1 MSDSRIDYQPLSTR
15 GVDSPV
21 VSRNNNDNNNNNNN
35 DEPKLEH
42 QSNSNNHNED
52 DEDEFDIHAT
62 ESQGLVSSFSS
73 DRDFVEHQRQLQQEE
88 EEEQGQVSKKDAKAA
103 AAEWAVK
110 VQAFSCACLLGI
122 STHFTGHMTGPL
134 KDVLKENMDIN
145 NTQFS
150 LLQSSLTLFPT
161 LTPLIGGLL
170 IERYGTGP
178 SSIVFTTIVIAG
190 QAIVVLGCWTH
201 SIKIMI
207 LGYCL
212 FGLGAAPITI
222 IQETIWVRYFKK
234 DGLALVLA
242 LGLTSGK
249 LAGFL
254 ALATSVPLSTL
265 PPFGFVT
272 PFIVSLIISTIAWVM
287 NIVFLTLLEKPKE
300 GTDAVTKITIL
311 LKAKR
316 TSLGWREVYGF
327 STMFWT
333 LLTISFLV
341 GASWNPFM
349 HQSSNIVKHRY
360 GLDDEQAAWQASI
373 ILAVPLIIYPFLG
386 TFIDH
391 AGKRAW
397 MLLITAGLLIIT
409 HVILLIPY
417 TSIPIP
423 PTVPMLLFALSLS
436 LGTLSIVTSM
446 PVLTK
451 HVPTGLGLH
460 RSIDNIG
467 ATLFGTISG
476 MMQDFSGAVGPDGES
491 DTENFFDRLYH
502 HFFPVQVDEALQ
514 EKEDTRL
521 LGLFL
526 AVAILAF
533 IACSIFVWGDYHW
546 TDGEGGK
553 TGLVNGVYGKSTT
566 TSSRQRKN
574 SRRRRERRIRRRSH
588 EVLEAMTLEP
598 IFELD
603 DEQDA
608 EEVTMTDFSA
618 NHTHHQRDR
627 DEQHELHLSNYP
639 ATPDSRTRES
649 EIDSPSSGRGLL
661 LRDDQRYDD
670 RDRSRRGGEFLS
682 SPNRSDDGDSEDGEE
697 DDSEDENGERRFGVR
712 IESGD
717 DEVPHYKKV
726 QAHFWIIFWSI
737 LLVTS
742 WAVFGIGVTK

>member
-1 MSDSRIDYQPLSTR
+1 MSDTRIDYQPLSTR
-15 GVDSPV
+15 GQDPPAL
-21 VSRNNNDNNNNNNN
+21 SRHSNDVA
-35 DEPKLEH
+35 KSEH
-42 QSNSNNHNED
+42 SQGHHDD
-52 DEDEFDIHAT
+52 DEYDAIHAT
-62 ESQGLVSSFSS
+62 ESQGLVSASS
-73 DRDFVEHQRQLQQEE
+73 DRDFVEHHRQQRLLEDEE
-88 EEEQGQVSKKDAKAA
+88 NEDTVSAMKDPKVA

-110 VQAFSCACLLGI
+110 VQAFSCAALLGI
-122 STHFTGHMTGPL
+122 STHFTNHMTGPL

-178 SSIVFTTIVIAG
+178 SSIVFTTIVIGG
-190 QAIVVLGCWTH
+190 QAIVILGCWTH

-242 LGLTSGK
+242 LGMTSGK

-287 NIVFLTLLEKPKE
+287 NIIFLTLLEKPKE
-300 GTDAVTKITIL
+300 GADTMTKITIL

-316 TSLGWREVYGF
+316 THLGWREVYGF
-327 STMFWT
+327 STMLWT

-349 HQSSNIVKHRY
+349 HQASNIVKHRY

-373 ILAVPLIIYPFLG
+373 TLAAPLIIYPFLG

-397 MLLITAGLLIIT
+397 MLLITAGLLIGT
-409 HVILLIPY
+409 HVFLLIPY
-417 TSIPIP
+417 SVIPIP

-460 RSIDNIG
+460 KSIDNIG
-467 ATLFGTISG
+467 ATLIGTVAG
-476 MMQDFSGAVGPDGES
+476 LMQDYSGVVGPDGDT
-491 DTENFFDRLYH
+491 DTENLFDRLYH
-502 HFFPVQVDEALQ
+502 HFFPVHVDEALQ

-526 AVAILAF
+526 AVAILTF

-553 TGLVNGVYGKSTT
+553 TGLVNGVYGRNAVA
-566 TSSRQRKN
+566 TSPRQRRRN
-574 SRRRRERRIRRRSH
+574 RRRREQRNRRRSH
-588 EVLEAMTLEP
+588 EVLEAMNMEP

-608 EEVTMTDFSA
+608 EEVAMTDISA
-618 NHTHHQRDR
+618 HQPHHHQRDR
-627 DEQHELHLSNYP
+627 DEQHEYHLSNHPP

-649 EIDSPSSGRGLL
+649 EIESPSSGHLL
-661 LRDDQRYDD
+661 LGDD
-670 RDRSRRGGEFLS
+670 RQSRRGGEFL
-682 SPNRSDDGDSEDGEE
+682 PYPDGSEGESEDE
-697 DDSEDENGERRFGVR
+697 DDEDSEDENGERRFGVR

-717 DEVPHYKKV
+717 DEVPHFKKV
-726 QAHFWIIFWSI
+726 QAHFWIMFWSV

-742 WAVFGIGVTK
+742 WVVFGIGMAR

>member
-15 GVDSPV
+15 GQDSPV
-21 VSRNNNDNNNNNNN
+21 LTRNSN
-35 DEPKLEH
+35 DETKREH
-42 QSNSNNHNED
+42 NHGHHDD
-52 DEDEFDIHAT
+52 DEDDAIHAT
-62 ESQGLVSSFSS
+62 ESQGLVSSLSN
-73 DRDFVEHQRQLQQEE
+73 RDFVEYHRQQRLLEDEE
-88 EEEQGQVSKKDAKAA
+88 NEDIGSGQGSKKDPKVA

-110 VQAFSCACLLGI
+110 VQAFSCAALLGI
-122 STHFTGHMTGPL
+122 STHFTNHMTGPL
-134 KDVLKENMDIN
+134 KDVLKENMDIS

-190 QAIVVLGCWTH
+190 QAIVILGCWTH

-272 PFIVSLIISTIAWVM
+272 PFFVSLVISAIAWVM
-287 NIVFLTLLEKPKE
+287 NIIFLTLLEKPKE
-300 GTDAVTKITIL
+300 GTDTMTKITIL

-397 MLLITAGLLIIT
+397 MLLITAGLLIGT
-409 HVILLIPY
+409 HVLLLIPY
-417 TSIPIP
+417 TAIPIP

-467 ATLFGTISG
+467 ATLFGTVSG
-476 MMQDFSGAVGPDGES
+476 MMQDLSGAVGPDGES

-526 AVAILAF
+526 AVAIMTF

-553 TGLVNGVYGKSTT
+553 TGLVNGVYGKTPAAALA
-566 TSSRQRKN
+566 RHRRR
-574 SRRRRERRIRRRSH
+574 SRRRREQRNRRRSH

-608 EEVTMTDFSA
+608 EEVTMTEIGA
-618 NHTHHQRDR
+618 QHPNHHQRDR
-627 DEQHELHLSNYP
+627 DEQYEFHLSNHPP
-639 ATPDSRTRES
+639 ATPDSRFRES
-649 EIDSPSSGRGLL
+649 EINTSSSGQGLL
-661 LRDDQRYDD
+661 PGDD
-670 RDRSRRGGEFLS
+670 RRLRRDSEFLS
-682 SPNRSDDGDSEDGEE
+682 NPDGSEGESDVEDN

-717 DEVPHYKKV
+717 DEVPHFKRV
-726 QAHFWIIFWSI
+726 QAHFWIIVWSI
-737 LLVTS
+737 LLLTS
-742 WAVFGIGVTK
+742 WVVFGIGVAK